1 MASCISPPSGR
12 FRRLEIR
19 ISVSDDIE
27 ASDGLT
33 SEQKA
38 EALEVSKAKEIA
50 IMRWSAHNGSCNRS
64 HDNRG
69 DVSARL
75 ASSATSRCRC
85 AAPPC
90 CALGRVHD
98 ASTPPAAQV
107 LLGGGAASYVALRKD
122 EVGDGARRL
131 VGKTAV
137 TAADKAREY
146 EREQQLTA
154 KSAAKAKEVASQAW
168 AELKKSLE

>member
-1 MASCISPPSGR
+1 
-12 FRRLEIR
+12 
-19 ISVSDDIE
+19 
-27 ASDGLT
+27 
-33 SEQKA
+33 
-38 EALEVSKAKEIA
+38 
-50 IMRWSAHNGSCNRS
+50 
-64 HDNRG
+64 
-69 DVSARL
+69 
-75 ASSATSRCRC
+75 
-85 AAPPC
+85 
-90 CALGRVHD
+90 
-98 ASTPPAAQV
+98 V

-168 AELKKSLE
+168 EELKKSLE